1 MTTTIAGI
9 DNAPTS
15 VAAIRDWVT
24 HVADLTTPDTVVWC
38 DGSDDEWRRLTTHLV
53 DKGTFV
59 GLTRKPNSF
68 WCVSDPDDVAR
79 VEDRTFICSER
90 PEDAGP
96 TNNWM
101 DPVDMK
107 TVMVEEYR
115 GTMAGRTM
123 YVIAFC
129 MGPLDAAEPKFG
141 VQLTDSEY
149 VAVSMQ
155 IMTRS
160 GTAVWERLDG
170 GAEFVKCLHSVG
182 APLRPGQQDVAW
194 PCDHVKYISH
204 FPDERMIWS
213 YGSGYGGNAL
223 LGKKCYSLRIASKMA
238 KDEGWLAE
246 HMLILK
252 VTSPEHRVHYI
263 AAAFPSSCGKT
274 NLAMLSPT
282 LPGWTA
288 ETIGDDIAWMRFG
301 DDGRLYAVNPEAGF
315 FGVAPGT
322 GADTNP
328 HAMATIER
336 GNSIF
341 TNVALTDDGDV
352 WWEGMTAEQPDHLT
366 DWKRRDW
373 TPDSNERA
381 AHPNSRYCTPI
392 AQCPTV
398 AAEWNDPAG
407 VPISA
412 ILFGGRRA
420 STIPLVTESR
430 SWQHGVFLAS
440 TLSSETTAAA
450 TGAVGVVRRDPMAML
465 PFLGYHVGDYLQ
477 HWLDIGTKTEPSKLP
492 KIFYVNWFRRGKD
505 GEFLWPGFGDNS
517 RVLKWALERIEGT
530 ADAVVTPIGNVP
542 ALDSLDL
549 DGLDGDEYGEQSL
562 RAVVQVDPVEW
573 AAETQ
578 SIEDWYAFIGAEK
591 LPDALRQELNELRHR
606 LDTSR

>member
-24 HVADLTTPDTVVWC
+24 SVADLTTPDTVVWC
-38 DGSDDEWRRLTTHLV
+38 DGSEDEWRRLTTHLV

-123 YVIAFC
+123 YAIAFC

-141 VQLTDSEY
+141 VQITDSEY

-160 GTAVWERLDG
+160 GTAVWDQLDKETG
-170 GAEFVKCLHSVG
+170 FVRCLHSVG

-223 LGKKCYSLRIASKMA
+223 LGKKCYALRIASKMA

-252 VTSPEHRVHYI
+252 LTSPEQRVHYI

-288 ETIGDDIAWMRFG
+288 ETIGDDIAWIRFG

-322 GADTNP
+322 SADTNP
-328 HAMATIER
+328 NAMATIGR

-341 TNVALTDDGDV
+341 TNVALTDDGDI
-352 WWEGMTAEQPDHLT
+352 WWEGMTADKPDTYRLETPRLDPRLEANPPHTLIRAKLHPDRAMPHRRCRMERSRWGAHLG
-366 DWKRRDW
+366 DPVRR
-373 TPDSNERA
+373 TPRRH
-381 AHPNSRYCTPI
+381 HPTHHRI
-392 AQCPTV
+392 AQLATRGIPGLDAV
-398 AAEWNDPAG
+398 LRNHRRRHRRSRGRAPRPDGDAALPGLPRRRLPAALARHRRQNRAIEIAEDLLRQL
-407 VPISA
+407 VP
-412 ILFGGRRA
+412 
-420 STIPLVTESR
+420 P
-430 SWQHGVFLAS
+430 
-440 TLSSETTAAA
+440 
-450 TGAVGVVRRDPMAML
+450 
-465 PFLGYHVGDYLQ
+465 
-477 HWLDIGTKTEPSKLP
+477 
-492 KIFYVNWFRRGKD
+492 RRGRQI
-505 GEFLWPGFGDNS
+505 PVA
-517 RVLKWALERIEGT
+517 R
-530 ADAVVTPIGNVP
+530 
-542 ALDSLDL
+542 
-549 DGLDGDEYGEQSL
+549 L
-562 RAVVQVDPVEW
+562 RRQ
-573 AAETQ
+573 
-578 SIEDWYAFIGAEK
+578 
-591 LPDALRQELNELRHR
+591 LPRP
-606 LDTSR
+606 